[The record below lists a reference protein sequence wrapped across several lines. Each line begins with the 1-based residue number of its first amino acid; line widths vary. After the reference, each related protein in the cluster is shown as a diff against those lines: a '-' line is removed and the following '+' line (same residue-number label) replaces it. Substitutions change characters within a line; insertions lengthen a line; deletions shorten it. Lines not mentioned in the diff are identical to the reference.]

1 MEMDKDIID
10 FNGINIKTKT
20 IPFKTQNSIL
30 RWRTAVFVLIS
41 ILILIIFCLILKS
54 TNTSY
59 NKKHNLYEEIS
70 TNSTA
75 IQSELDE
82 LNKEINEEK
91 EKYTEMND
99 QLVKYEQSRMNLKKL
114 QQLLDERTGDKIN
127 KERIKAQ
134 KTEEDKKKL
143 EEVTLITKEYQN
155 LINENNKLKKEYFEL
170 GGK

>member
-10 FNGINIKTKT
+10 FNAINIKTKT

-41 ILILIIFCLILKS
+41 IFILIIFCLILKS

-91 EKYTEMND
+91 EKY
-99 QLVKYEQSRMNLKKL
+99 
-114 QQLLDERTGDKIN
+114 
-127 KERIKAQ
+127 
-134 KTEEDKKKL
+134 
-143 EEVTLITKEYQN
+143 QN